1 MPVNNVATDRVT
13 RMRLVEVTPDNFDAA
28 IGLSVR
34 PDQEDLVAPVVK
46 SLAEAYLYR
55 EMAWP
60 RLIYDGEVPVGFV
73 MAFLDAPWTDGGTRS
88 GLWRLNIDAERQG
101 KGYGRFAV
109 EAVCAELRT
118 RGTTRAYVTFEPRD
132 GGPEPF
138 YLRLGFRLTGEVV
151 HGQSVAVLD
160 L

>member
-1 MPVNNVATDRVT
+1 
-13 RMRLVEVTPDNFDAA
+13 MRLAEVTPENFDAA

-46 SLAEAYLYR
+46 SLAEAYLYPQ
-55 EMAWP
+55 MAWP
-60 RLIYDGEVPVGFV
+60 RLIYDGDVPVGFV
-73 MAFLDAPWTDGGTRS
+73 MAFLDAPWPDGGTRS
-88 GLWRLNIDAERQG
+88 GLWRRGIDAGQQG

-118 RGTTRAYVTFEPRD
+118 RGATQAYVTFEPRD
-132 GGPEPF
+132 GGPQPF
-138 YLRLGFRLTGEVV
+138 YLKLGFRLTGEVV
-151 HGQSVAVLD
+151 HGQREAVLD